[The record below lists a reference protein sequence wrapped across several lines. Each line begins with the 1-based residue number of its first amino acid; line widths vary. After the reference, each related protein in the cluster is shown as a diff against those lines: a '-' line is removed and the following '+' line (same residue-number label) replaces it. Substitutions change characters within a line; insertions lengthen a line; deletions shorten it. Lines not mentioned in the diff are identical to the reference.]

1 MKGKT
6 ELQRIALVFSGDFPE
21 GNTKN
26 ARLKIV
32 ANQLSLANWKPAFFS
47 VYPYRFSKSLNHKQ
61 PKKWQNLSI
70 KYFSIGRIYPSLFVL
85 RIFQIVFS
93 HIAILWW
100 TMFSARKYKV
110 IYYYNP
116 RFTDALFSLWL
127 NSVIGRK
134 CVVDQTELFSSGV
147 NKKWHRLEER
157 IIAKRATVLFVISKK
172 LLDYYSPMRKSHLF
186 DFPILINTERF
197 NQEVNEV
204 PYMMGYIGSFA
215 PKDGVCLLLEA
226 VKKVK
231 DRIPEIKL
239 RLIGHSPEMDKL
251 KRVVND
257 MKLEKHTEITGSV
270 TYEDVSWL
278 LLECDTLLMN
288 RDESEFATFG
298 YPIKLGEYF
307 ACVKPVLMSNGE
319 GFAIE
324 FEDKNEVYK
333 YEVDDVDSLV
343 EKIIYRYEHIGE
355 SDAVAKRGYQFALD
369 HFDANKKGQFLTNIL
384 KDL

>member
-1 MKGKT
+1 M
-6 ELQRIALVFSGDFPE
+6 
-21 GNTKN
+21 
-26 ARLKIV
+26 
-32 ANQLSLANWKPAFFS
+32 
-47 VYPYRFSKSLNHKQ
+47 
-61 PKKWQNLSI
+61 
-70 KYFSIGRIYPSLFVL
+70 
-85 RIFQIVFS
+85 
-93 HIAILWW
+93 
-100 TMFSARKYKV
+100 
-110 IYYYNP
+110 
-116 RFTDALFSLWL
+116 
-127 NSVIGRK
+127 
-134 CVVDQTELFSSGV
+134 
-147 NKKWHRLEER
+147 
-157 IIAKRATVLFVISKK
+157 
-172 LLDYYSPMRKSHLF
+172 
-186 DFPILINTERF
+186 
-197 NQEVNEV
+197 
-204 PYMMGYIGSFA
+204 
-215 PKDGVCLLLEA
+215 
-226 VKKVK
+226 
-231 DRIPEIKL
+231 
-239 RLIGHSPEMDKL
+239 
-251 KRVVND
+251 
-257 MKLEKHTEITGSV
+257 

>member
-1 MKGKT
+1 MTDKN
-6 ELQRIALVFSGDFPE
+6 ELQRIAIVFSGDFPE

-32 ANQLSLANWKPAFFS
+32 ADQLCLNNWKPAFFS

-61 PKKWQNLSI
+61 PKKWHGLSI
-70 KYFSIGRIYPSLFVL
+70 KYFSIGRKYPSLFIL
-85 RIFQIVFS
+85 RIFQVVFS

-100 TMFSARKYKV
+100 TLFSARKYKAV
-110 IYYYNP
+110 YYYNP
-116 RFTDALFSLWL
+116 RFTDALSSLCL
-127 NSVIGRK
+127 NSILGRK

-147 NKKWHRLEER
+147 NKKWHKLEER
-157 IIAKRATVLFVISKK
+157 IIARRATVLFVISKK
-172 LLDYYSPMRKSHLF
+172 LLDHYSPMRKSDLF
-186 DFPILINTERF
+186 EFPILINTKRF
-197 NQEVNEV
+197 NQDVNEI

-215 PKDGVCLLLEA
+215 PKDGVYLLLEA
-226 VKKVK
+226 VRKVK
-231 DRIPEIKL
+231 DLIPEIKL
-239 RLIGHSPEMDKL
+239 RLIGHNPEMDKL
-251 KRVVND
+251 KSVVNG
-257 MKLEKHTEITGSV
+257 MKLEKHIEITGSV
-270 TYEDVSWL
+270 TFIDVTCL

-319 GFAIE
+319 GFALE

-343 EKIIYRYEHIGE
+343 ETILYRYAHIGE

-369 HFDANKKGQFLTNIL
+369 HFDAHKKGQFLTNIL
-384 KDL
+384 NDL